1 MLYSRRRKVLNDR
14 FGYIARALEHLPAG
28 TVVDGEIV
36 ALGPNGHA
44 DFDLLQKFRSAESQ
58 IIYYI
63 FDILVHENRDLIRV
77 PLSDRRRILGEVV
90 KPNQHLA
97 LSAVSDRSAAEMLKF
112 AKTNGVEC
120 LIAKRADS
128 VYQPGRR
135 TGLWIKYRI
144 NIGQE
149 FVVGGYIPGH
159 LGVDSVVVG
168 FYRGRDL
175 IYAARVRAGFVPK
188 TRREVFEKIRHLK
201 IAKCPFV
208 NLPETEPG
216 RWGQGLTAE
225 KMTECI
231 WLKPETVVRI
241 DFLEWTGANHLRHA
255 KFVALR
261 DDKDP
266 RKVVILLFALEAVY
280 GNLSLPL
287 GLPSPP
293 EILDPMGFAV
303 LLFCFGYVAVQS
315 LRSSS
320 ATFTEGLENREPSK
334 ICAVP

>member
-1 MLYSRRRKVLNDR
+1 LLRLSALQEMQKSGAAFIETMDCLPVSKLPEGPEWTYELKLDGYRLEAVRGEKVITLYSRRRKVLNGR
-14 FGYIARALEHLPAG
+14 FGHIAKALEHLPAG

-44 DFDLLQKFRSAESQ
+44 DFYLLQKFRSAESQ
-58 IIYYI
+58 IIYYV
-63 FDILVHENRDLIRV
+63 FDILVHENRNLIRL
-77 PLSDRRRILGEVV
+77 PLSERRRILGQIV
-90 KPNQHLA
+90 KPNQHVA

-112 AKTNGVEC
+112 AKTHGVEG

-135 TGLWIKYRI
+135 TGLWMKYRI
-144 NIGQE
+144 NLGQE

-168 FYRGRDL
+168 FYRGKEL
-175 IYAARVRAGFVPK
+175 VYAARVRAGFVPRI
-188 TRREVFEKIRHLK
+188 RREVFEKIRHLK

-208 NLPETEPG
+208 NLPEAEPG

-225 KMTECI
+225 KMKECI
-231 WLKPETVVRI
+231 WVRPVTVVRI

-266 RKVVILLFALEAVY
+266 RTVVKELTY
-280 GNLSLPL
+280 
-287 GLPSPP
+287 
-293 EILDPMGFAV
+293 
-303 LLFCFGYVAVQS
+303 
-315 LRSSS
+315 
-320 ATFTEGLENREPSK
+320 
-334 ICAVP
+334 